1 MNELDTAIE
10 QIVNKLQSKGELDN
24 TIIVFSTDNGGAAN
38 GFDNNWGN
46 NFPLRSGKGY
56 FYEGG
61 TRGVA
66 FVHGTM
72 FQNRAGQVSTELI
85 HITDWLPTLY
95 EAAGGDLRYKLT
107 FKFISSSQGYGLNY

>member
-66 FVHGTM
+66 FVHGAM
-72 FQNRAGQVSTELI
+72 FQKRAGQVSTELI

-95 EAAGGDLRYKLT
+95 EAAGGDLRHKLT
-107 FKFISSSQGYGLNY
+107 FKFISSSQGFGTD